1 MEERI
6 RTKESSSRKKK
17 TKHLMY
23 IYYPQRASRKYK
35 SQETSLNLPFEEEC
49 SKNQKKAIGNKKPDD
64 RNSNGN
70 RRVGREKKNRRRKE
84 KIM

>member
-1 MEERI
+1 
-6 RTKESSSRKKK
+6 
-17 TKHLMY
+17 MY

>member
-1 MEERI
+1 LEERI
-6 RTKESSSRKKK
+6 RTKECSSRKNNKK
-17 TKHLMY
+17 KPYVY
-23 IYYPQRASRKYK
+23 ILSSRASRKYK

-49 SKNQKKAIGNKKPDD
+49 SKNQKKAVGNKKPDD

-70 RRVGREKKNRRRKE
+70 RRVGREKKNRRQKE